1 MSRTL
6 LIGLDGGTFTVLDAL
21 MDRGLM
27 PTLAGLVRSGA
38 RADLMSTANPLTP
51 LAWTSLI
58 TGRNPGHHGIF
69 DFVRVE
75 QTGSYPTF
83 RLATSS
89 DVRCPT
95 MWSRLSD
102 RGLVSIS
109 MNFPVMFPPR
119 PFNGFMIPGFVPR
132 RHLQR
137 SMHPPALY
145 QRLRGV
151 PGINIDE
158 LPVDFEEERR
168 SVQVLE
174 AERQEE
180 WVRFH
185 IRREMQWYRV
195 MRHLMETEP
204 WALAAVIF
212 DGTDKLQH
220 TLWRYIDDG
229 CWVESGADAHAR
241 RIRSLCHDYFRQLD
255 DLIAG
260 LVEVAGPDTRLLIT
274 SDHGFGPSDEIF
286 YVNTW
291 LAQNGFLTWRDDAPI
306 AAEGFINPEG
316 MKSAAF
322 LFDWARTDAYSLTP
336 GSNGVYLRAPAGGQA
351 AAGAET
357 ARLADVR
364 RRIID
369 GLLQVTNPKTG
380 EKVVRR
386 AMTREEAFPG
396 PHSHLAADLTLV
408 LRDYGFVSVT
418 RSEEAVK
425 VRREIAGAH
434 RPNGIFVASGPGVRR
449 GTLLP
454 ALSILDVSPLLMH
467 GLGLPIPAEFEGR
480 FEDSLFEGEWLAAHP
495 AARDAGGGAAQAAAA
510 EDSGMDEE
518 GEATVMERL
527 RSLGYL
533 E

>member
-6 LIGLDGGTFTVLDAL
+6 LIGLDGATFTILDGLAV
-21 MDRGLM
+21 RGLM
-27 PTLAGLVRSGA
+27 PTLARLLREGV

-51 LAWTSLI
+51 LAWTSLV

-75 QTGSYPTF
+75 QTGDYPTF

-102 RGLVSIS
+102 LGLVSVS
-109 MNFPVMFPPR
+109 LNFPVMFPPR
-119 PFNGFMIPGFVPR
+119 PFDGFMIPGFVPR

-137 SMHPPALY
+137 SMHPPTLFG
-145 QRLRGV
+145 RLRGV
-151 PGINIDE
+151 PGVDVTA

-174 AERQEE
+174 TEHQEE

-185 IRREMQWYRV
+185 IRRELQWYRV
-195 MRHLMETEP
+195 MRHLLETEP
-204 WALAAVIF
+204 WRLAAVIF

-220 TLWRYIDDG
+220 TLWRFLDDR
-229 CWVESGADAHAR
+229 VYDEAKAGAHDR
-241 RIRSLCHDYFRQLD
+241 KIRALCHDYFRQLD

-260 LVEVAGPDTRLLIT
+260 LLEVAGPEARVVVA

-291 LAQNGFLTWRDDAPI
+291 LAENGFLAWSPDAPI

-316 MKSAAF
+316 MKSAAY
-322 LFDWARTDAYSLTP
+322 LFDWKKTQAYTLTP
-336 GSNGVYLRAPAGGQA
+336 GSNGIYLRAAGHGEPDD
-351 AAGAET
+351 AER
-357 ARLADVR
+357 ARLADLR
-364 RRIID
+364 DRIRA
-369 GLLQVTNPKTG
+369 GLLKVKNPATG
-380 EKVVRR
+380 ENVVRNVL
-386 AMTREEAFPG
+386 TREEAFPG
-396 PHSHLAADLTLV
+396 PHAHLAADLTVV

-418 RSEEAVK
+418 RSEAVVK
-425 VRREIAGAH
+425 SRREIAGAH
-434 RPNGIFVASGPGVRR
+434 RPNGIFIAAGPGVRA
-449 GTLLP
+449 GALIP
-454 ALSILDVSPLLMH
+454 PLSILDVSPLMMH
-467 GLGLPIPAEFEGR
+467 GLDLPIPAEFEGR
-480 FEDSLFEGEWLAAHP
+480 FPDEVFDPAWLAAHP
-495 AARDAGGGAAQAAAA
+495 ARRDETGAAAA
-510 EDSGMDEE
+510 VPAPEADGMDEE
-518 GEATVMERL
+518 GEAAVLDRL
-527 RSLGYL
+527 RSLGYV